1 MRIGFDYGTSNCAV
15 AWMSEG
21 QVRRLPLEGGDC
33 YLPST
38 LFAPH
43 RDAIAD
49 LLAASLP
56 ASSLPDLMA
65 AKAAKP
71 SARSSLPSSWLTLS
85 TILTAEQRAP
95 V

>member
-21 QVRRLPLEGGDC
+21 QVHRLPLEGDEC

-49 LLAASLP
+49 LLATSLP
-56 ASSLPDLMA
+56 ASSLPSFSQERQLA
-65 AKAAKP
+65 IAKGRRL
-71 SARSSLPSSWLTLS
+71 RSTL
-85 TILTAEQRAP
+85 ED
-95 V
+95 